1 MLRRMHGGPRVGI
14 QLPEAERKV
23 SIGEYLAMARTAEA
37 AGFDSI
43 WVGDHLLYRDEGPE
57 RGPLEAF
64 TLLASIATAT
74 TGIRLGPLVACAA
87 FRHPAILAKMA
98 ATVDEISGGRLTL
111 GLGAGWNRAEF
122 EAFGL
127 PFDGRAARSIEAF
140 QIVSGMLAGERVTF
154 EGDRYRTDDAVLLPR
169 MARRIPLMIGST
181 GERILEAT
189 LPSVDAW
196 NVWGPWCGNDPA
208 GFEEQNERAT
218 AIARRLGRD
227 PEAVARSVCVFT
239 AIELEPGEEPVDE
252 EAPPLTGSMMEIAA
266 GLRAFAEAGA
276 DEVIV
281 IPSPNTE
288 RAIRAFG
295 EAISLLGS

>member
-1 MLRRMHGGPRVGI
+1 
-14 QLPEAERKV
+14 
-23 SIGEYLAMARTAEA
+23 MARAAEE

-64 TLLASIATAT
+64 TLLAAIATAT
-74 TGIRLGPLVACAA
+74 TGIRLGPLVACTA
-87 FRHPAILAKMA
+87 FRHPPVLAKVA

-140 QIVSGMLAGERVTF
+140 QIVRGLLAGERVTF
-154 EGDRYRTDDAVLLPR
+154 EGDGYVTDDAVLLPP
-169 MARRIPLMIGST
+169 MAHRIPLMIGSM
-181 GERILEAT
+181 GERVLEAT
-189 LPSVDAW
+189 LPSVDTW
-196 NVWGPWCGNDPA
+196 NVWGPWCGNDPP
-208 GFEEQNERAT
+208 GFEEQAERVT
-218 AIARRLGRD
+218 RIARRLGRD
-227 PEAVARSVCVFT
+227 PETVARSVCVFT
-239 AIELEPGEEPVDE
+239 AIDLVPGEEPVDE
-252 EAPPLTGSMMEIAA
+252 DAPPLTGSMADIAG

-295 EAISLLGS
+295 EALALLSQ

>member
-1 MLRRMHGGPRVGI
+1 MLRRMPGRPRVGI

-23 SIGEYLAMARTAEA
+23 SIGEYLAMARAAEE

-64 TLLASIATAT
+64 TLLAAIATAT
-74 TGIRLGPLVACAA
+74 TEITLGPLVACTAV
-87 FRHPAILAKMA
+87 RHPPVLAKMA

-127 PFDGRAARSIEAF
+127 PFDRRAARSIEAF
-140 QIVSGMLAGERVTF
+140 QIVRGLLAGERVTF
-154 EGDRYRTDDAVLLPR
+154 EGDGYGTDDAVLLPP
-169 MARRIPLMIGST
+169 MIHRIPLMIGSM
-181 GERILEAT
+181 GERVLEAT
-189 LPSVDAW
+189 LPSVDTW
-196 NVWGPWCGNDPA
+196 NVWGPWCENDPA
-208 GFEEQNERAT
+208 GFEEQNERVT
-218 AIARRLGRD
+218 RIARRLGRD
-227 PEAVARSVCVFT
+227 PGTVTRSVCVFT
-239 AIELEPGEEPVDE
+239 AIELVPGEEPVDE
-252 EAPPLTGSMMEIAA
+252 DAPPLTGSMTDIAG

-295 EAISLLGS
+295 EALSLLSR